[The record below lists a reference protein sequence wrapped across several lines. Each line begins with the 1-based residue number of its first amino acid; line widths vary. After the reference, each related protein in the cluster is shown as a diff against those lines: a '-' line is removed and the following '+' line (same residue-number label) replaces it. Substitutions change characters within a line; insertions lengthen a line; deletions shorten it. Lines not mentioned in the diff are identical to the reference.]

1 MKVSVFGLIDCN
13 SFYCSCER
21 VFRPELNQKP
31 VIVLSNNDG
40 CAVART
46 DEAKALGIKMGD
58 PYFKIRDLCKKHGVS
73 VFSSN
78 YALYG
83 DMSRRVMQTIA
94 EFVPEMEIYS
104 IDEAFVLFEKIEA
117 EKLIE
122 FSRKIQ
128 EAILRNTGIPVSIG
142 IGPTKVL
149 AKAANQIAKKNKKA
163 TSCLFS
169 LLDPNERLQHLKAF
183 PVGDLWGVGRR
194 SVEKLAQYQIR
205 TALDFMNADEKFIE
219 RLLTIVGRRLWREL
233 WGESCIDLEL
243 FQEDRKQIISS
254 RSFGCLILR
263 REELQE
269 SVANHVT
276 TAAEKL
282 RKQKSVTKSVLVF
295 IQTNPHKNSPQ
306 YFNSATMKLLSGTST
321 TNKLIR
327 HAFQLLDQIYKCG
340 FEYKKAGVIFS
351 DLIPKQGSQYDFFG
365 AHDSPRDDV
374 LMKTL
379 DQINVREGRG
389 TLKFAACGIDPF
401 WKMACEMKSPC
412 FTTRWNDVLEVR

>member
-1 MKVSVFGLIDCN
+1 MKTSIFGLIDCN

-21 VFRPELNQKP
+21 LFRPELEQKP

-83 DMSRRVMQTIA
+83 DMSRRVMQTLG
-94 EFVPEMEIYS
+94 EFIPEMEVYS
-104 IDEAFVLFEKIEA
+104 IDEAFVSFNGFERRN
-117 EKLIE
+117 LME
-122 FSRKIQ
+122 FAQ
-128 EAILRNTGIPVSIG
+128 EIRETILRNTGIPVSIG

-149 AKAANQIAKKNKKA
+149 AKAANQIAKKNKK
-163 TSCLFS
+163 TTNCLFS
-169 LLDPNERLQHLKAF
+169 LLDPKERLQHLKAF
-183 PVGDLWGVGRR
+183 PVGDLWGVGRQ
-194 SVEKLAQYQIR
+194 SSSKLSQYHIL

-219 RLLTIVGRRLWREL
+219 RLLTITGRRIWREL
-233 WGESCIDLEL
+233 RGESCIDLQL

-254 RSFGCLILR
+254 RSFGCPVFRL
-263 REELQE
+263 EELQE

-282 RKQKSVTKSVLVF
+282 RKQKGVTQSILVF
-295 IQTNPHKNSPQ
+295 VQTNPYKNNPQ
-306 YFNSATMKLLSGTST
+306 YFNSATMKLLSGTSA

-327 HAFQLLDQIYKCG
+327 HAFKLLDQIYQSG
-340 FEYKKAGVIFS
+340 FEYKKAGIIFS
-351 DLIPKQGSQYDFFG
+351 DLVPKEGSQFDFFG
-365 AHDSPRDDV
+365 AHDSPKEDL
-374 LMKTL
+374 LMETL
-379 DQINVREGRG
+379 DQVNVREGRG

-401 WKMACEMKSPC
+401 WKMACEMKSRC
-412 FTTRWNDVLEVR
+412 FTTRWSEILEVS